1 LVQLWADI
9 IALSNEA
16 VAG

>member
-1 LVQLWADI
+1 VQLWADI